1 MTSARMALSAVGLL
15 ALTTP
20 AFAQNLHPAIIACA
34 IERKDSTRLACFDR
48 EVARLVQQSA
58 AGASAPSAGV
68 SAPAAVAPS
77 TPATPPVAVTPPAP
91 AAAAPPVAATT
102 QSAADEFG
110 MSGQMARKRREEREK
125 EAPSPAELHAAVTK
139 ISTKPYGEYVLEF
152 DNGQVWEQPEKK
164 STFSIKQGEGVKI
177 TRGALG
183 SFFLTTDSG
192 ASTKV
197 RRIR

>member
-20 AFAQNLHPAIIACA
+20 VFAQNLPPGIIACA
-34 IERKDSTRLACFDR
+34 IERKDSARLACFDR

-58 AGASAPSAGV
+58 GVAPAPSASV
-68 SAPAAVAPS
+68 PAAPAA
-77 TPATPPVAVTPPAP
+77 PPVAVTPPAAP
-91 AAAAPPVAATT
+91 AAPPVAATST
-102 QSAADEFG
+102 ADEFG
-110 MSGQMARKRREEREK
+110 MSGEMARKRREEREK
-125 EAPSPAELHAAVTK
+125 DAPPPAELRAAVTK
-139 ISTKPYGEYVLEF
+139 ISTKPYGEYVLEL
-152 DNGQVWEQPEKK
+152 DNGQVWEQPERKN
-164 STFSIKQGEGVKI
+164 TFSIKQGEGVKI